1 MGQKPI
7 NTKFLV
13 ALGRS
18 KTLNMTKRL
27 LIMILCCTTLFDLS
41 AQKRDQKLENILK
54 DAVKDFRG
62 DIGIHVQHFKKN
74 KTASIQADSIFP
86 TASLVKLPLLVGV
99 FQKIDQGQ
107 LMLKTNYVYR
117 TERTYSGSGLMQ
129 FFKDSVD
136 VDLSTMISLMLSYS
150 DNVASIWCQ
159 ELAGGGL
166 AINPLME
173 KLGLMNTKVNSRTV
187 GREAAWQQYG
197 WGETTPRDMV
207 NLISLIRQ
215 GKVFDERLS
224 EKMYRY
230 LKNQYYN
237 GRSLA
242 QFPADIATAS
252 KTGSIDKARGEV
264 VFVHA
269 PSGDFAFSV
278 LTKNNEDTQWTSANE
293 AEVLTRKIAALLWNY
308 FEPKNQYEAFDPV
321 E

>member
-1 MGQKPI
+1 MLCW
-7 NTKFLV
+7 LV
-13 ALGRS
+13 AIELH
-18 KTLNMTKRL
+18 
-27 LIMILCCTTLFDLS
+27 
-41 AQKRDQKLENILK
+41 AQQKDQKLEKILVNV
-54 DAVKDFRG
+54 VKEFRG
-62 DIGIHVQHFKKN
+62 DVGIYVHHFKKN
-74 KTASIQADSIFP
+74 KIVSIHADSIFP
-86 TASLVKLPLLVGV
+86 TASLVKLPLLVGI
-99 FQKIDQGQ
+99 FQKVDQGQ
-107 LMLKTNYVYR
+107 LALQTTYQYR
-117 TERTYSGSGLMQ
+117 TERTYGGSGLMQ

-136 VDLSTMISLMLSYS
+136 LDLSTMVSLMLSYS

-173 KLGLMNTKVNSRTV
+173 KLGLMNTKVNSRTA
-187 GREAAWQQYG
+187 GRETAWQQYG
-197 WGETTPRDMV
+197 WGETTARDMV
-207 NLISLIRQ
+207 TLISLIRQ
-215 GKVFDERLS
+215 GKIFNKRLS

-269 PSGDFAFSV
+269 PSGDFAFAI
-278 LTKNNEDTQWTSANE
+278 LTKNNEDIRWTSDNE

-308 FEPKNQYEAFDPV
+308 FEPKNRYQAFDPV
-321 E
+321 D

>member
-1 MGQKPI
+1 MI
-7 NTKFLV
+7 RRLSILMLCWLV
-13 ALGRS
+13 AIELH
-18 KTLNMTKRL
+18 
-27 LIMILCCTTLFDLS
+27 
-41 AQKRDQKLENILK
+41 AQQKDQKLEKILVNV
-54 DAVKDFRG
+54 VKEFRG
-62 DIGIHVQHFKKN
+62 DVGIYVHHFKKN
-74 KTASIQADSIFP
+74 KIVSIHADSIFP
-86 TASLVKLPLLVGV
+86 TASLVKLPLLVGI
-99 FQKIDQGQ
+99 FQKVDQGQ
-107 LMLKTNYVYR
+107 LALQTTYQYR
-117 TERTYSGSGLMQ
+117 TERTYGGSGLMQ

-136 VDLSTMISLMLSYS
+136 LDLSTMVSLMLSYS

-173 KLGLMNTKVNSRTV
+173 KLGLMNTKVNSRTA
-187 GREAAWQQYG
+187 GRETAWQQYG
-197 WGETTPRDMV
+197 WGETTARDMV
-207 NLISLIRQ
+207 TLISLIRQ
-215 GKVFDERLS
+215 GKIFNKRLS

-269 PSGDFAFSV
+269 PSGDFAFAI
-278 LTKNNEDTQWTSANE
+278 LTKNNEDIRWTSDNE

-308 FEPKNQYEAFDPV
+308 FEPKNRYQAFDPV
-321 E
+321 D